1 MNYMYFYHHETNTTK
16 QNRAIRYAC
25 RNGDS
30 VVPTRSY
37 DASRGIL
44 CSTHTKTAPR
54 SSLTLYFGS
63 KPFPRDLVEDLDLK
77 FADREKRSNKNAF
90 EKPTRK
96 YRDAGTD
103 MTVQTGMSPPDRS
116 QMRTKDGCIRRKR
129 RSTFWCYSCALDLI
143 TPTRQTLSNI
153 YKMVLFFPLS
163 DIVSLSNV
171 IALLYNETK
180 AITSTGEADSEKEK
194 ETAIRESA
202 KVGFLVGS
210 VIIATNC
217 KNDNPQPVD
226 HVLKGIFAFI
236 VRHNLPK
243 NATTAEI
250 FLGQFQAG
258 GKRNKPPF

>member
-1 MNYMYFYHHETNTTK
+1 M
-16 QNRAIRYAC
+16 
-25 RNGDS
+25 
-30 VVPTRSY
+30 
-37 DASRGIL
+37 
-44 CSTHTKTAPR
+44 
-54 SSLTLYFGS
+54 
-63 KPFPRDLVEDLDLK
+63 DLK

-90 EKPTRK
+90 EKLTQK

-103 MTVQTGMSPPDRS
+103 MAVQTGMSPPDRS

-171 IALLYNETK
+171 IALLYNEIK
-180 AITSTGEADSEKEK
+180 VITSTGEADSEKEK

-226 HVLKGIFAFI
+226 HVFKGIFAFI

-250 FLGQFQAG
+250 FLCQFQAG
-258 GKRNKPPF
+258 GNRNKPPF

>member
-1 MNYMYFYHHETNTTK
+1 M
-16 QNRAIRYAC
+16 
-25 RNGDS
+25 
-30 VVPTRSY
+30 
-37 DASRGIL
+37 
-44 CSTHTKTAPR
+44 
-54 SSLTLYFGS
+54 
-63 KPFPRDLVEDLDLK
+63 VEDLDLK

-116 QMRTKDGCIRRKR
+116 QMRTKDGCIRH
-129 RSTFWCYSCALDLI
+129 
-143 TPTRQTLSNI
+143 
-153 YKMVLFFPLS
+153 
-163 DIVSLSNV
+163 IVSLSNV

-226 HVLKGIFAFI
+226 HVFKGIFAFI